1 MFTEQ
6 NSTSPSSVDD
16 VSDQKLDAPG
26 NALTFSRAV
35 VIGLLSA
42 PAVVGNALI
51 LATIWRRTFLRTSF
65 HSLLSGLAV
74 TDLLTGL
81 ISQPLYASSHLI
93 NGQNAAVK
101 LDNPEVVSVL
111 GIIAGFSTYLFI
123 NITLA
128 TMTVMSIER
137 WLHMSRRSST
147 TSHRRYYAAMVILLS
162 PIPSLVVYILTLRE
176 LSFRYTLCKITIAEF
191 SFCYLIIS
199 FAYFKVY
206 QIIRRHQL
214 QIQANGT
221 SQNFGQP
228 AIDLAKYKKSVATM
242 LYIFLLFS
250 MCFLP
255 FAMSSAVALIT
266 TAEVTKS
273 AMSLSLVFVFLSSSL
288 NPWLYIWRMRDIRRG
303 LKQLLASLRT

>member
-1 MFTEQ
+1 MSENEQ
-6 NSTSPSSVDD
+6 NSTSKNFDSAGSE
-16 VSDQKLDAPG
+16 
-26 NALTFSRAV
+26 LTFSTAV
-35 VIGLLSA
+35 VIALLSV
-42 PAVVGNALI
+42 PAIAGNALI

-101 LDNPEVVSVL
+101 LDNPEVGSVL

-176 LSFRYTLCKITIAEF
+176 LAFWYTLCKITIAKF

-214 QIQANGT
+214 QTQAT
-221 SQNFGQP
+221 VE
-228 AIDLAKYKKSVATM
+228 L
-242 LYIFLLFS
+242 
-250 MCFLP
+250 
-255 FAMSSAVALIT
+255 
-266 TAEVTKS
+266 
-273 AMSLSLVFVFLSSSL
+273 
-288 NPWLYIWRMRDIRRG
+288 
-303 LKQLLASLRT
+303 

>member
-1 MFTEQ
+1 MSENEQ
-6 NSTSPSSVDD
+6 NSTS
-16 VSDQKLDAPG
+16 KNLDSAG
-26 NALTFSRAV
+26 NELTFSTAV
-35 VIGLLSA
+35 VIALLSV
-42 PAVVGNALI
+42 PAVAGNALI
-51 LATIWRRTFLRTSF
+51 LATIWRRNFLRTSF

-214 QIQANGT
+214 QTQAT
-221 SQNFGQP
+221 VISQNFGQP

-242 LYIFLLFS
+242 LYIFLLLS

-255 FAMSSAVALIT
+255 FFVSSVLSLLIT
-266 TAEVTKS
+266 GEVKQS
-273 AMSLSLVFVFLSSSL
+273 SIDLSMVLVFLSSSL
-288 NPWLYIWRMRDIRRG
+288 NPGLYLWRMRDIRRG

>member
-1 MFTEQ
+1 MSENEQ
-6 NSTSPSSVDD
+6 NSTS
-16 VSDQKLDAPG
+16 KNLDSAG
-26 NALTFSRAV
+26 NELTFSTAV
-35 VIGLLSA
+35 VIALLSV
-42 PAVVGNALI
+42 PAVAGNALI

-176 LSFRYTLCKITIAEF
+176 LAFRYTLCKITIAKF

-214 QIQANGT
+214 QTQAT
-221 SQNFGQP
+221 VISQNFDQP
-228 AIDLAKYKKSVATM
+228 VIDLAKYKKSVATM
-242 LYIFLLFS
+242 LYIFLLLS

-255 FAMSSAVALIT
+255 FFVSSVLSLLIT
-266 TAEVTKS
+266 GEVKES
-273 AMSLSLVFVFLSSSL
+273 SIDLSMVLVFLSSSL
-288 NPWLYIWRMRDIRRG
+288 NPGLYLWRMRDIRIG

>member
-1 MFTEQ
+1 MSENEQ
-6 NSTSPSSVDD
+6 NSTS
-16 VSDQKLDAPG
+16 KNLDSAG
-26 NALTFSRAV
+26 NELTFSTAV
-35 VIGLLSA
+35 VIALLSV
-42 PAVVGNALI
+42 PAVAGNALI

-162 PIPSLVVYILTLRE
+162 PIPSLIVYILTLRE
-176 LSFRYTLCKITIAEF
+176 LAFRYTLCKITIAEF

-214 QIQANGT
+214 QTQAT
-221 SQNFGQP
+221 VISQNFDQP

-242 LYIFLLFS
+242 LYIFLLLS

-255 FAMSSAVALIT
+255 FFVSSVLSLLIT
-266 TAEVTKS
+266 GEVKES
-273 AMSLSLVFVFLSSSL
+273 SIDLSMVLVFLSSSL
-288 NPWLYIWRMRDIRRG
+288 NPGLYIWRMRDIRRG

>member
-1 MFTEQ
+1 MSENEQ
-6 NSTSPSSVDD
+6 NSTS
-16 VSDQKLDAPG
+16 KNLDSAG
-26 NALTFSRAV
+26 SELTFSTAV
-35 VIGLLSA
+35 VIALLSV
-42 PAVVGNALI
+42 PAVAGNALI

-137 WLHMSRRSST
+137 WLHMCRRSST

-176 LSFRYTLCKITIAEF
+176 LAFRYTLCKITIAKF

-214 QIQANGT
+214 QTQAT
-221 SQNFGQP
+221 VISQNFDQP
-228 AIDLAKYKKSVATM
+228 VIDLAKYKKSVATM
-242 LYIFLLFS
+242 LYIFLLLS

-255 FAMSSAVALIT
+255 FFVSSVLSLLIT
-266 TAEVTKS
+266 GEVKES
-273 AMSLSLVFVFLSSSL
+273 SIDLSMVLVFLSSSL
-288 NPWLYIWRMRDIRRG
+288 NPGLYIWRMRDIRRG

>member
-1 MFTEQ
+1 MSENEQ
-6 NSTSPSSVDD
+6 NSTS
-16 VSDQKLDAPG
+16 KNLDSAG
-26 NALTFSRAV
+26 RELTFSTAV
-35 VIGLLSA
+35 VIALLSV
-42 PAVVGNALI
+42 PAVAGNALI

-101 LDNPEVVSVL
+101 LDNPEVGSVL

-147 TSHRRYYAAMVILLS
+147 TSHRRYYAAIVILLS
-162 PIPSLVVYILTLRE
+162 PIPALVVYILTLRE
-176 LSFRYTLCKITIAEF
+176 LAFWYTLCKITIAKF

-214 QIQANGT
+214 QTQAT
-221 SQNFGQP
+221 VISQNFDQP

-242 LYIFLLFS
+242 LYIFLLLS

-255 FAMSSAVALIT
+255 FFVSNV
-266 TAEVTKS
+266 
-273 AMSLSLVFVFLSSSL
+273 LSLLIKGEVKESSIDLSMVLVFLSSSL
-288 NPWLYIWRMRDIRRG
+288 NPVLYIWRMRDIRRG

>member
-1 MFTEQ
+1 MSENEQ
-6 NSTSPSSVDD
+6 NSTS
-16 VSDQKLDAPG
+16 KNLDSAG
-26 NALTFSRAV
+26 NELTFSTAV
-35 VIGLLSA
+35 VIALLSV
-42 PAVVGNALI
+42 PAVAGNALI

-162 PIPSLVVYILTLRE
+162 PIPSLIVYILTLRE
-176 LSFRYTLCKITIAEF
+176 LAFRYTLCKITIAKF

-214 QIQANGT
+214 QTQAT
-221 SQNFGQP
+221 VISQNFDQP

-242 LYIFLLFS
+242 LYIFLLLS

-255 FAMSSAVALIT
+255 FFVSSVLSLLIT
-266 TAEVTKS
+266 GEVKES
-273 AMSLSLVFVFLSSSL
+273 SIDLSMVLVFLSSSL
-288 NPWLYIWRMRDIRRG
+288 NPGLYLWRMRDIRIG

>member
-1 MFTEQ
+1 MSENEQ
-6 NSTSPSSVDD
+6 NSTS
-16 VSDQKLDAPG
+16 KNLDSAG
-26 NALTFSRAV
+26 NELTFSTAV
-35 VIGLLSA
+35 VIALLSV
-42 PAVVGNALI
+42 PAVAGNALI

-162 PIPSLVVYILTLRE
+162 PIPALVVYILTLRE
-176 LSFRYTLCKITIAEF
+176 LAFWYTLCKITIAKF

-214 QIQANGT
+214 QTQATVT
-221 SQNFGQP
+221 SQNFDQP

-242 LYIFLLFS
+242 LYIFLLLS

-255 FAMSSAVALIT
+255 FFVSSVLSLLIT
-266 TAEVTKS
+266 GEVKES
-273 AMSLSLVFVFLSSSL
+273 SIDLSMVLVFLSSSL
-288 NPWLYIWRMRDIRRG
+288 NPGLYIWRMKDIRRG

>member
-1 MFTEQ
+1 MSENEQ
-6 NSTSPSSVDD
+6 NSTS
-16 VSDQKLDAPG
+16 KNLDSAG
-26 NALTFSRAV
+26 NELTFSTAV
-35 VIGLLSA
+35 VIALLSV
-42 PAVVGNALI
+42 PAVAGNALI

-176 LSFRYTLCKITIAEF
+176 LAFRYTLCKITIAKF

-214 QIQANGT
+214 QTQAT
-221 SQNFGQP
+221 VISQNFDQP

-242 LYIFLLFS
+242 LYIFLLLS

-255 FAMSSAVALIT
+255 FFVSSVLSLLIT
-266 TAEVTKS
+266 GEVKES
-273 AMSLSLVFVFLSSSL
+273 SIDLSMVLVFLSSSL
-288 NPWLYIWRMRDIRRG
+288 NPGLYIWRMRDIRRG

>member
-1 MFTEQ
+1 MSENEQ
-6 NSTSPSSVDD
+6 NSTS
-16 VSDQKLDAPG
+16 KNLDSAG
-26 NALTFSRAV
+26 NELTFSTAV
-35 VIGLLSA
+35 VIALLSV
-42 PAVVGNALI
+42 PAVAGNALI

-101 LDNPEVVSVL
+101 LDNPKVVSVL

-176 LSFRYTLCKITIAEF
+176 LAFWYTLCKITIAEF

-214 QIQANGT
+214 QTQAT
-221 SQNFGQP
+221 VISQNFDQP

-242 LYIFLLFS
+242 LYIFLLLS

-255 FAMSSAVALIT
+255 FFVSSVLSLLIT
-266 TAEVTKS
+266 GEVKES
-273 AMSLSLVFVFLSSSL
+273 SIDLSMVLVFLSSSL
-288 NPWLYIWRMRDIRRG
+288 NPGLYIWRMRDIRRG

>member
-1 MFTEQ
+1 MSENEQ
-6 NSTSPSSVDD
+6 NSTS
-16 VSDQKLDAPG
+16 KNLDSAG
-26 NALTFSRAV
+26 RELTFSTAV
-35 VIGLLSA
+35 VIALLSV
-42 PAVVGNALI
+42 PAVAGNALI

-101 LDNPEVVSVL
+101 VDNPEVGSVL

-137 WLHMSRRSST
+137 WLYMSRRSST
-147 TSHRRYYAAMVILLS
+147 TSHRRYYAAIVILLS
-162 PIPSLVVYILTLRE
+162 PIPALVVYILTLRE
-176 LSFRYTLCKITIAEF
+176 LAFWYTLCKITIAKF

-214 QIQANGT
+214 QTQATVT
-221 SQNFGQP
+221 SQNFDQP
-228 AIDLAKYKKSVATM
+228 AIDLAKYKKSVAT
-242 LYIFLLFS
+242 ILLS

-255 FAMSSAVALIT
+255 FFVSSV
-266 TAEVTKS
+266 
-273 AMSLSLVFVFLSSSL
+273 LSLLIKGEVKESSIDLSMVLVFLSSSL
-288 NPWLYIWRMRDIRRG
+288 NPGLYIWRMRDIRRG

>member
-1 MFTEQ
+1 MSENEQ
-6 NSTSPSSVDD
+6 NSTS
-16 VSDQKLDAPG
+16 KNLDSAG
-26 NALTFSRAV
+26 RELTFSTAV
-35 VIGLLSA
+35 VIALLSV
-42 PAVVGNALI
+42 PAVAGNALI

-101 LDNPEVVSVL
+101 LDNPEVGSVL

-147 TSHRRYYAAMVILLS
+147 TSHRRYYAAIVILLS
-162 PIPSLVVYILTLRE
+162 PIPALVVYILTLRE
-176 LSFRYTLCKITIAEF
+176 LAFWYTLCKITIAKF

-214 QIQANGT
+214 QTQATVT
-221 SQNFGQP
+221 SQNFDQP

-242 LYIFLLFS
+242 LYIFLLLS

-255 FAMSSAVALIT
+255 FFASSV
-266 TAEVTKS
+266 
-273 AMSLSLVFVFLSSSL
+273 LSLLIKGEVKESSIDLSMVLVFLSSSL
-288 NPWLYIWRMRDIRRG
+288 NPGLYIWRMRDIRRG
-303 LKQLLASLRT
+303 LKQLLAGLRT

>member
-1 MFTEQ
+1 MSENEQ
-6 NSTSPSSVDD
+6 NSTS
-16 VSDQKLDAPG
+16 KNLDSAG
-26 NALTFSRAV
+26 RELTFSTAV
-35 VIGLLSA
+35 VIALLSV
-42 PAVVGNALI
+42 PAVAGNALI

-74 TDLLTGL
+74 TDLLAGL

-101 LDNPEVVSVL
+101 LDNPEVGSVL

-162 PIPSLVVYILTLRE
+162 PIPALVVYILTLRE
-176 LSFRYTLCKITIAEF
+176 LAFWYTLCKITIAKF

-214 QIQANGT
+214 QTQATVT
-221 SQNFGQP
+221 SQNFDQP

-242 LYIFLLFS
+242 LYIFLLLS

-255 FAMSSAVALIT
+255 FFVSSVLSLLIT
-266 TAEVTKS
+266 GEVKES
-273 AMSLSLVFVFLSSSL
+273 SIDLSMVLVFLSSSL
-288 NPWLYIWRMRDIRRG
+288 NPGLYIWRMRDIRRG

>member
-1 MFTEQ
+1 MSESEQ
-6 NSTSPSSVDD
+6 NSTSKNFDSAGSE
-16 VSDQKLDAPG
+16 
-26 NALTFSRAV
+26 LTFSTAV
-35 VIGLLSA
+35 VIALLSV
-42 PAVVGNALI
+42 PAIAGNALI

-101 LDNPEVVSVL
+101 LDNPEVGSVL

-137 WLHMSRRSST
+137 WLHKSRRSST

-162 PIPSLVVYILTLRE
+162 PIPALVVYILTLRE
-176 LSFRYTLCKITIAEF
+176 LAFWYTLCKITIAKF

-214 QIQANGT
+214 QTQAT
-221 SQNFGQP
+221 VISQNFDQP

-242 LYIFLLFS
+242 LYIFLLLS

-255 FAMSSAVALIT
+255 FFVSSVLSLLIT
-266 TAEVTKS
+266 GEVKES
-273 AMSLSLVFVFLSSSL
+273 SINLSMVLVFLSSSL
-288 NPWLYIWRMRDIRRG
+288 NPGLYIWRMRDIRRG

>member
-1 MFTEQ
+1 MSENEQ
-6 NSTSPSSVDD
+6 NSTS
-16 VSDQKLDAPG
+16 KNLDSAG
-26 NALTFSRAV
+26 RELTFSTAV
-35 VIGLLSA
+35 VIALLSV
-42 PAVVGNALI
+42 PAVAGNALI

-74 TDLLTGL
+74 TDFLTGL
-81 ISQPLYASSHLI
+81 ISQLLYASSHLI

-101 LDNPEVVSVL
+101 PDNPEVVNVL

-176 LSFRYTLCKITIAEF
+176 LAFQYTLCKITIAKF

-214 QIQANGT
+214 QTQATVT
-221 SQNFGQP
+221 SQNFDQP

-242 LYIFLLFS
+242 LYIFLLLS

-255 FAMSSAVALIT
+255 FFVSSV
-266 TAEVTKS
+266 
-273 AMSLSLVFVFLSSSL
+273 LSLLIKGEVKESSIDLSMVLVFLSSSL
-288 NPWLYIWRMRDIRRG
+288 NPGLYIWRMRDIRRG

>member
-1 MFTEQ
+1 MSENEQ
-6 NSTSPSSVDD
+6 NSTS
-16 VSDQKLDAPG
+16 KNLDSAG
-26 NALTFSRAV
+26 NELTLSTAV
-35 VIGLLSA
+35 VIALLSV
-42 PAVVGNALI
+42 PAVAGNALI

-93 NGQNAAVK
+93 NEQNAAVEQ
-101 LDNPEVVSVL
+101 DNPEEVSIL
-111 GIIAGFSTYLFI
+111 GKIAGFSTYLFV
-123 NITLA
+123 NITVA

-162 PIPSLVVYILTLRE
+162 PIPSLIVYILTLRE
-176 LSFRYTLCKITIAEF
+176 LAFRYTLCKITIAKF

-214 QIQANGT
+214 QTQAT
-221 SQNFGQP
+221 VISQNFHQP
-228 AIDLAKYKKSVATM
+228 VIDLAKYKKSVATM
-242 LYIFLLFS
+242 LYIFLLLS

-255 FAMSSAVALIT
+255 FFVSSVLSLLIT
-266 TAEVTKS
+266 GEVKES
-273 AMSLSLVFVFLSSSL
+273 SIDLSMVLVFLSSSL
-288 NPWLYIWRMRDIRRG
+288 NPGLYLWRMRDIRRG

>member
-1 MFTEQ
+1 MSENEQ
-6 NSTSPSSVDD
+6 NSTS
-16 VSDQKLDAPG
+16 KNLDSAG
-26 NALTFSRAV
+26 RELTFSTAV
-35 VIGLLSA
+35 VIALLSV
-42 PAVVGNALI
+42 PAVAGNALI

-74 TDLLTGL
+74 TDFLTGL

-101 LDNPEVVSVL
+101 PDNPEVVNVL

-162 PIPSLVVYILTLRE
+162 PIPALVVYILTLRE
-176 LSFRYTLCKITIAEF
+176 LAFWYTLCKITIAKF

-214 QIQANGT
+214 QTQASVI
-221 SQNFGQP
+221 SQNFDQP

-242 LYIFLLFS
+242 LYIFLLLS

-255 FAMSSAVALIT
+255 FFVSSVLSLLIT
-266 TAEVTKS
+266 GEVKES
-273 AMSLSLVFVFLSSSL
+273 SIDLSMVLVFLSSSL
-288 NPWLYIWRMRDIRRG
+288 NPGLYIWRMRDIRRG

>member
-1 MFTEQ
+1 MSENEQ
-6 NSTSPSSVDD
+6 NSTSKNFDSAGSE
-16 VSDQKLDAPG
+16 
-26 NALTFSRAV
+26 LTFSTAV
-35 VIGLLSA
+35 VIALLSV
-42 PAVVGNALI
+42 PAIAGNALI

-101 LDNPEVVSVL
+101 LDNPEVGSVL

-147 TSHRRYYAAMVILLS
+147 TSHRRYYAAIVILLS
-162 PIPSLVVYILTLRE
+162 PIPALVVYILTLRE
-176 LSFRYTLCKITIAEF
+176 LAFWYTLCKITIAKF

-214 QIQANGT
+214 QTQATVT
-221 SQNFGQP
+221 SQNFDQP
-228 AIDLAKYKKSVATM
+228 AIDLEKYKKSVATM
-242 LYIFLLFS
+242 LYIFLLLS

-255 FAMSSAVALIT
+255 FFVSNV
-266 TAEVTKS
+266 
-273 AMSLSLVFVFLSSSL
+273 LSLLIKGEVKESSIDLSMVLVFLSSSL
-288 NPWLYIWRMRDIRRG
+288 NPVLYIWRMRDIRRG

>member
-1 MFTEQ
+1 MSENEQ
-6 NSTSPSSVDD
+6 NSTS
-16 VSDQKLDAPG
+16 KNLDSAG
-26 NALTFSRAV
+26 RELTFSTAV
-35 VIGLLSA
+35 VIALLSV
-42 PAVVGNALI
+42 PAVAGNALI

-74 TDLLTGL
+74 TDLLAGL

-101 LDNPEVVSVL
+101 LDNPEVGSVL

-137 WLHMSRRSST
+137 WLHMSRRSFT

-162 PIPSLVVYILTLRE
+162 PIPALVVYILTLRE
-176 LSFRYTLCKITIAEF
+176 LAFWYTLCKITIAKF

-214 QIQANGT
+214 QTQATVT
-221 SQNFGQP
+221 SQNFDQP

-242 LYIFLLFS
+242 LYIFLLLS

-255 FAMSSAVALIT
+255 FFVSSVLSLLIT
-266 TAEVTKS
+266 GEVKES
-273 AMSLSLVFVFLSSSL
+273 SIDLSMVLVFLSSSL
-288 NPWLYIWRMRDIRRG
+288 NPGLYIWRMRDIRRG

>member
-1 MFTEQ
+1 MSENEQ
-6 NSTSPSSVDD
+6 NSTS
-16 VSDQKLDAPG
+16 KNLDSAG
-26 NALTFSRAV
+26 NELTFSTAV
-35 VIGLLSA
+35 VIALLSV
-42 PAVVGNALI
+42 PAVAGNALI

-214 QIQANGT
+214 QTQAT
-221 SQNFGQP
+221 VISQNFDQP
-228 AIDLAKYKKSVATM
+228 VIDLAKYKKSVATM
-242 LYIFLLFS
+242 LYIFLLLS

-255 FAMSSAVALIT
+255 FFVSSVLSLLIT
-266 TAEVTKS
+266 GEVKES
-273 AMSLSLVFVFLSSSL
+273 SIDLSMVLVFLSSSL
-288 NPWLYIWRMRDIRRG
+288 NPGLYLWRMRDIRRG

>member
-1 MFTEQ
+1 MSENEQ
-6 NSTSPSSVDD
+6 NSTS
-16 VSDQKLDAPG
+16 KNLDSAG
-26 NALTFSRAV
+26 RELTFSTAV
-35 VIGLLSA
+35 VIALLSV
-42 PAVVGNALI
+42 PAVAGNALI

-74 TDLLTGL
+74 TDFLTGL

-101 LDNPEVVSVL
+101 PDNPEVVNVL

-176 LSFRYTLCKITIAEF
+176 LAFQYTLCKITIAKF

-214 QIQANGT
+214 QTQATVT
-221 SQNFGQP
+221 SQNFDQP

-242 LYIFLLFS
+242 LYIFLLLS

-255 FAMSSAVALIT
+255 FFVSSVLSLLIT
-266 TAEVTKS
+266 GEVKES
-273 AMSLSLVFVFLSSSL
+273 SIDLSMVLVFLSSSL
-288 NPWLYIWRMRDIRRG
+288 NPGLYIWRMRDIRRG

>member
-1 MFTEQ
+1 MSENEQ
-6 NSTSPSSVDD
+6 NSTS
-16 VSDQKLDAPG
+16 KNLDSAG
-26 NALTFSRAV
+26 NELTFSTAV
-35 VIGLLSA
+35 VIALLSV
-42 PAVVGNALI
+42 PAVAGNALI

-65 HSLLSGLAV
+65 HSILSGLAV
-74 TDLLTGL
+74 TDFLTGL

-128 TMTVMSIER
+128 TMTVMSIDR

-176 LSFRYTLCKITIAEF
+176 LAFQYTLCKITIAKF

-214 QIQANGT
+214 QTQASVI
-221 SQNFGQP
+221 SQNFDQP

-242 LYIFLLFS
+242 LYIFLLLS

-255 FAMSSAVALIT
+255 FFVSSVLSLLIT
-266 TAEVTKS
+266 GEVKES
-273 AMSLSLVFVFLSSSL
+273 SIDLSMVLVFLSSSL
-288 NPWLYIWRMRDIRRG
+288 NPGLYLWRMRDIRRG

>member
-1 MFTEQ
+1 MSENEQ
-6 NSTSPSSVDD
+6 NSTSKNFDSAGSE
-16 VSDQKLDAPG
+16 
-26 NALTFSRAV
+26 LTFSTAV
-35 VIGLLSA
+35 VIALLSV
-42 PAVVGNALI
+42 PAIAGNALI

-111 GIIAGFSTYLFI
+111 GIIAGFSIYLSI

-162 PIPSLVVYILTLRE
+162 PIPALVVYILTLRE
-176 LSFRYTLCKITIAEF
+176 LAFWYTLCKITIAKF

-214 QIQANGT
+214 QTQAT
-221 SQNFGQP
+221 VISQNFDQP

-242 LYIFLLFS
+242 LYIFLLLS

-255 FAMSSAVALIT
+255 FFVSSVLSLLIT
-266 TAEVTKS
+266 GEVKES
-273 AMSLSLVFVFLSSSL
+273 SIDLSMVLVFLSSSL
-288 NPWLYIWRMRDIRRG
+288 NPGLYIWRMRDIRRG

>member
-1 MFTEQ
+1 MSENEQ
-6 NSTSPSSVDD
+6 NSTS
-16 VSDQKLDAPG
+16 QNLDSAG
-26 NALTFSRAV
+26 RELTFSTAV
-35 VIGLLSA
+35 VIALLSV
-42 PAVVGNALI
+42 PAVAGNALI

-101 LDNPEVVSVL
+101 LDNPEVGSVL

-137 WLHMSRRSST
+137 WLHMSRRSFT

-162 PIPSLVVYILTLRE
+162 PIPALVVYILTLRE
-176 LSFRYTLCKITIAEF
+176 LAFWYTLCKITIAKF

-214 QIQANGT
+214 QTQATVT
-221 SQNFGQP
+221 SQNFDQP

-242 LYIFLLFS
+242 LYIFLLLS

-255 FAMSSAVALIT
+255 FFVSSV
-266 TAEVTKS
+266 
-273 AMSLSLVFVFLSSSL
+273 LSLLIKGEVKESSIDLSMVLVFLSSSL
-288 NPWLYIWRMRDIRRG
+288 NPGLYIWRMRDIRRG

>member
-1 MFTEQ
+1 MSENEQ
-6 NSTSPSSVDD
+6 NSTS
-16 VSDQKLDAPG
+16 KNLDSAG
-26 NALTFSRAV
+26 RELTFSTAV
-35 VIGLLSA
+35 VIALLSV
-42 PAVVGNALI
+42 PAVAGNALI
-51 LATIWRRTFLRTSF
+51 LATIWRRIFLRTSF

-101 LDNPEVVSVL
+101 LDNPEVGSVL

-162 PIPSLVVYILTLRE
+162 PIPALVVYILTLRE
-176 LSFRYTLCKITIAEF
+176 LAFWYTLCKITIAKF

-214 QIQANGT
+214 QTQAT
-221 SQNFGQP
+221 AISQNFGQP

-242 LYIFLLFS
+242 LYIFLLLS

-255 FAMSSAVALIT
+255 FFVSSV
-266 TAEVTKS
+266 
-273 AMSLSLVFVFLSSSL
+273 LSLLIKGEVKESSIDLSMVLVFLSSSL
-288 NPWLYIWRMRDIRRG
+288 NPGLYIWRMRDIRRG

>member
-1 MFTEQ
+1 MSENEQ
-6 NSTSPSSVDD
+6 NSTS
-16 VSDQKLDAPG
+16 KNLDSAG
-26 NALTFSRAV
+26 RELTFSTAV
-35 VIGLLSA
+35 VIALLSV
-42 PAVVGNALI
+42 PAVAGNALI

-101 LDNPEVVSVL
+101 LDNPEVGSVL

-137 WLHMSRRSST
+137 WLHMSRRSFT

-162 PIPSLVVYILTLRE
+162 PIPALVVYILTLRE
-176 LSFRYTLCKITIAEF
+176 LAFWYTLCKITIAKF

-214 QIQANGT
+214 QTQATVT
-221 SQNFGQP
+221 SQNFDQP

-242 LYIFLLFS
+242 LYIFLLLS

-255 FAMSSAVALIT
+255 FFVSSV
-266 TAEVTKS
+266 
-273 AMSLSLVFVFLSSSL
+273 LSLLIKGEVKESSIDLSMVLVFLSSSL
-288 NPWLYIWRMRDIRRG
+288 NPGLYIWRMRDIRRG

>member
-1 MFTEQ
+1 MSENEQ
-6 NSTSPSSVDD
+6 NSTS
-16 VSDQKLDAPG
+16 KNLDSAG
-26 NALTFSRAV
+26 SELTFSTAV
-35 VIGLLSA
+35 VIALLSV
-42 PAVVGNALI
+42 PAVAGNALI

-101 LDNPEVVSVL
+101 LDNPEVGSVL

-128 TMTVMSIER
+128 TMTVISIER

-147 TSHRRYYAAMVILLS
+147 TSHRRYYAAMVILLF
-162 PIPSLVVYILTLRE
+162 PIPALVVYILTLRE
-176 LSFRYTLCKITIAEF
+176 LAFWYTLCKITIAKF

-214 QIQANGT
+214 QTQATVT
-221 SQNFGQP
+221 SQNFDQP

-242 LYIFLLFS
+242 LYIFLLLS

-255 FAMSSAVALIT
+255 FFVSSVLSLLIT
-266 TAEVTKS
+266 SEVKES
-273 AMSLSLVFVFLSSSL
+273 SIDLSMVLVFLSSSL
-288 NPWLYIWRMRDIRRG
+288 NPGLYIWRMRDIRRG

>member
-1 MFTEQ
+1 MSENEQ
-6 NSTSPSSVDD
+6 NSTS
-16 VSDQKLDAPG
+16 KNLDSAG
-26 NALTFSRAV
+26 RELTFSTAV
-35 VIGLLSA
+35 VIALLSV
-42 PAVVGNALI
+42 PAVAGNALI

-74 TDLLTGL
+74 TDLLAGL

-101 LDNPEVVSVL
+101 LDNPEVGSVL

-162 PIPSLVVYILTLRE
+162 PIPALVVYILTLRE
-176 LSFRYTLCKITIAEF
+176 LAFWYTLCKITIAKF

-214 QIQANGT
+214 QTQATVT
-221 SQNFGQP
+221 SQNFDQP

-242 LYIFLLFS
+242 LYIFLLLS

-255 FAMSSAVALIT
+255 FFVSSV
-266 TAEVTKS
+266 
-273 AMSLSLVFVFLSSSL
+273 LSLLIKGEVKESSIDLSMVLVFLSSSL
-288 NPWLYIWRMRDIRRG
+288 NPGLYIWRMRDIRRG